1 MADVPCRGVPDT
13 SPATLGSPSP
23 TVSGG
28 WTCHLLLGHTPA
40 PGVPCRADM
49 AALCMAMGSM
59 QPWVMFPFWN
69 VHGQNRKVHTLR
81 SLVLQRT
88 SCSSTDK
95 SLLSWQDG
103 VGRGAGSGKGNT
115 PCSAPALLSPNPLG
129 LDPFCHGLAPP
140 AMGSLLHPAC
150 SPWARSGDS
159 WVWAPHFPQ
168 QKVDLG
174 RLLGSALAPFE
185 HRWPETLERCSPCAG
200 THFAENVT
208 LGRNCKI

>member
-1 MADVPCRGVPDT
+1 MGPAT
-13 SPATLGSPSP
+13 SPATLGSPNP

-28 WTCHLLLGHTPA
+28 WTCHILLGHSPA

-69 VHGQNRKVHTLR
+69 VHGQNRKVCTLR

-88 SCSSTDK
+88 CSSTEK

-129 LDPFCHGLAPP
+129 LDPFCHGPGPP
-140 AMGSLLHPAC
+140 EMGSLLHSTC
-150 SPWARSGDS
+150 SPCMFWELLG
-159 WVWAPHFPQ
+159 VAPCFPQ

-174 RLLGSALAPFE
+174 TLLGSPLAPFE
-185 HRWPETLERCSPCAG
+185 RRWPETLERCSPCAWA
-200 THFAENVT
+200 HFAENVT
-208 LGRNCKI
+208 LERNCKI